1 MCDLSLNF
9 VCIFAK
15 DFGKTKLLILAW
27 RTSPTPFFG
36 PLNIFVLVDPNLTRA
51 CLASTRFH
59 SLRSTQGCQSKLY
72 HQVWI
77 RTRKVCNSFID
88 IPSGIHY
95 KNTSRDCLLDGIQV
109 QKYKRVPI
117 KTVSAGSNS
126 KLERYAIDLLTSL
139 KIQHK
144 YTSRQEDTSLQVC
157 TQGCQSELYQLAA
170 TLAVNLS

>member
-1 MCDLSLNF
+1 MCDLWFNF
-9 VCIFAK
+9 ICIFAK
-15 DFGKTKLLILAW
+15 DFGKKILILAW

-36 PLNIFVLVDPNLTRA
+36 LLNRYVLVDPNLTRA

-77 RTRKVCNSFID
+77 RTRKVCDSFID
-88 IPSGIHY
+88 ISSGIHY
-95 KNTSRDCLLDGIQV
+95 KNTSRDCLLDGKQV

-126 KLERYAIDLLTSL
+126 KLERYAIDWLTSL
-139 KIQHK
+139 KIQEDIQVYK
-144 YTSRQEDTSLQVC
+144 YIHI